1 MIETPASGPRSPD
14 AFYGWWMVG
23 LASLAGALTGPGQS
37 IGVSV
42 FREAIA
48 ADLDIT
54 DTALSTAYLVG
65 TLLASTTLPRIGRWI
80 DEVGSR
86 RAMSMVAVAFSLSL
100 AHMAIVDHV
109 IWLVG
114 GFFGIRMLGQGAL
127 ALVSRISVTHWFDVR
142 RGTALGVTMT
152 FTAAG
157 MAVVPLLLSLG
168 VSAWGWRSTWLVA
181 AAVVFLAVLS
191 IARLG
196 LVDRPADL
204 GQELDGGK
212 PGARKTP
219 FNAVEGMDRS
229 EVLRSSSFWILAA
242 VASANGAVI
251 TGMVFH
257 QSNVL
262 GEVGYSNAGA
272 AAMFLPQAIGA
283 IVGGLTFGWAC
294 DRGGRF
300 LMPAAVAA
308 LLAGGCLLGG
318 LGTSTA
324 TVFAYSIVLGVCTGG
339 GAAVNGALLP
349 ALFGL
354 RSIGTVTGLLQVIS
368 VMSTALGPVAFS
380 IAAEV
385 FGSYRDALVVS
396 TAWPAALT
404 GAAVIWRP
412 GRVKSI
418 E

>member
-1 MIETPASGPRSPD
+1 MIETSGSGPRSPD

-48 ADLDIT
+48 VDLHTT
-54 DTALSTAYLVG
+54 DTAVSTAYLVG
-65 TLLASTTLPRIGRWI
+65 TLLASMTLPRIGRWV

-86 RAMSMVAVAFSLSL
+86 RAMSMVAVAFSLAL

-109 IWLVG
+109 IWLAA
-114 GFFGIRMLGQGAL
+114 GFLGIRMLGQGAL
-127 ALVSRISVTHWFDVR
+127 ALVAQISVTHWFDTR
-142 RGTALGVTMT
+142 RGLALGVTMT

-181 AAVVFLAVLS
+181 AATVLVAVLA

-196 LVDRPADL
+196 LVDQPADL
-204 GQELDGGK
+204 GQERDGGA
-212 PGARKTP
+212 GGGREVS
-219 FNAVEGMDRS
+219 FQVVQGVGRS
-229 EVLRSSSFWILAA
+229 EVLRSVSFWMLAA
-242 VASANGAVI
+242 VASANSVLI

-262 GEVGYSNAGA
+262 GELGYSNTGA

-294 DRGGRF
+294 DHKGRF

-308 LLAGGCLLGG
+308 LLAAGCLLGG
-318 LGTSTA
+318 LGASSG

-339 GAAVNGALLP
+339 GAAVNGTLLP

-354 RSIGTVTGLLQVIS
+354 RNIGTLTGLLKVIS
-368 VMSTALGPVAFS
+368 VMSTAIGPLAFS
-380 IAAEV
+380 IGADV
-385 FGSYRDALVVS
+385 FGTYRGALVVF
-396 TAWPAALT
+396 AIWPAVLV
-404 GAAVIWRP
+404 GPAVIWRP
-412 GRVKSI
+412 GRA
-418 E
+418 

>member
-1 MIETPASGPRSPD
+1 MIETSGSGPRSPD

-48 ADLDIT
+48 VDLHTT
-54 DTALSTAYLVG
+54 DTAVSTAYLVG
-65 TLLASTTLPRIGRWI
+65 TLLASAALPRIGLWV

-86 RAMSMVAVAFSLSL
+86 RAMSMVAVAFSLAL
-100 AHMAIVDHV
+100 AHMAIVGHV
-109 IWLVG
+109 IWLAA
-114 GFFGIRMLGQGAL
+114 GFLGIRMLGQGAL
-127 ALVSRISVTHWFDVR
+127 ALVAQVSVTHWFDTR
-142 RGTALGVTMT
+142 RGLALGVTMT

-168 VSAWGWRSTWLVA
+168 VSAWGWRSTWLVTA
-181 AAVVFLAVLS
+181 ATVLVTVLA

-196 LVDRPADL
+196 LVDAPANL
-204 GQELDGGK
+204 GQERDGGA
-212 PGARKTP
+212 GGGRVAS
-219 FNAVEGMDRS
+219 FEAVQGVGRS
-229 EVLRSSSFWILAA
+229 EVLRSASFWMLAA
-242 VASANGAVI
+242 VASANSVLI

-262 GEVGYSNAGA
+262 GELGYSNTGA

-283 IVGGLTFGWAC
+283 IVGGLAFGWAC
-294 DRGGRF
+294 DHRGRF
-300 LMPAAVAA
+300 LMPAAVTA
-308 LLAGGCLLGG
+308 LLAAGCLLGG
-318 LGTSTA
+318 LGASSG

-339 GAAVNGALLP
+339 GAAVNGTLLP

-354 RSIGTVTGLLQVIS
+354 RNIGTLTGLLKVIS
-368 VMSTALGPVAFS
+368 VMSTALGPLAFS
-380 IAAEV
+380 IGADV
-385 FGSYRDALVVS
+385 FGTYRDALVVFA
-396 TAWPAALT
+396 TWPAVLV

-412 GRVKSI
+412 GRA
-418 E
+418 

>member
-1 MIETPASGPRSPD
+1 MIETSGSGPRAPD

-48 ADLDIT
+48 VDLHTT
-54 DTALSTAYLVG
+54 DTAVSTAYLVG
-65 TLLASTTLPRIGRWI
+65 TLLASMALPRIGRWV

-86 RAMSMVAVAFSLSL
+86 RAMSMVAVAFSLAL

-109 IWLVG
+109 IWLAA
-114 GFFGIRMLGQGAL
+114 GFLGIRMLGQGAL
-127 ALVSRISVTHWFDVR
+127 ALVAQVSVTHWFDTR
-142 RGTALGVTMT
+142 RGLALGVTMT

-168 VSAWGWRSTWLVA
+168 VSAWGWRSTWLVVA
-181 AAVVFLAVLS
+181 ATVLVTVLA

-196 LVDRPADL
+196 LVDQPADL
-204 GQELDGGK
+204 GQERDGGA
-212 PGARKTP
+212 GGGREISRQ
-219 FNAVEGMDRS
+219 VVHGVGRS
-229 EVLRSSSFWILAA
+229 EVLRSASFWMLAA
-242 VASANGAVI
+242 VASANSVLI

-262 GEVGYSNAGA
+262 GELGYSNTGA

-283 IVGGLTFGWAC
+283 IIGGLAFGWAC
-294 DRGGRF
+294 DHRGRF
-300 LMPAAVAA
+300 LMPAAVTA
-308 LLAGGCLLGG
+308 LLAAGCLLGG
-318 LGTSTA
+318 LGASA
-324 TVFAYSIVLGVCTGG
+324 GTVFAYSIVLGVCTGG
-339 GAAVNGALLP
+339 GAAVNGTLLP

-354 RSIGTVTGLLQVIS
+354 RNIGTLTGLLKVIS
-368 VMSTALGPVAFS
+368 VMSTALGPLAFS
-380 IAAEV
+380 IGADV
-385 FGSYRDALVVS
+385 FGTYRDALVVFA
-396 TAWPAALT
+396 TWPAVLV

-412 GRVKSI
+412 GRA
-418 E
+418 

>member
-1 MIETPASGPRSPD
+1 MIETSGSGPRSPD

-48 ADLDIT
+48 VDLHTT
-54 DTALSTAYLVG
+54 DTAVSTAYLVG
-65 TLLASTTLPRIGRWI
+65 TLLASMALPRIGRWV

-86 RAMSMVAVAFSLSL
+86 RAMSMVAVAFSLAL

-109 IWLVG
+109 IWLAA
-114 GFFGIRMLGQGAL
+114 GFLGIRMLGQGAL
-127 ALVSRISVTHWFDVR
+127 ALVAQISVTHWFDTR
-142 RGTALGVTMT
+142 RGLALGVTMT

-181 AAVVFLAVLS
+181 AATVLVTVLA

-196 LVDRPADL
+196 LVDQPADL
-204 GQELDGGK
+204 GQERDGGA
-212 PGARKTP
+212 GGGREISRQ
-219 FNAVEGMDRS
+219 VVHGVGRS
-229 EVLRSSSFWILAA
+229 EVLRSASFWMLAA
-242 VASANGAVI
+242 VASANSVLI

-262 GEVGYSNAGA
+262 GELGYSNTGA

-283 IVGGLTFGWAC
+283 IIGGLAFGWAC
-294 DRGGRF
+294 DHRGRF
-300 LMPAAVAA
+300 LMPAAVTA
-308 LLAGGCLLGG
+308 LLAAGCLLGG
-318 LGTSTA
+318 LGASA
-324 TVFAYSIVLGVCTGG
+324 GTVFAYSIVLGVCTGG
-339 GAAVNGALLP
+339 GAAVNGTLLP

-354 RSIGTVTGLLQVIS
+354 RNIGTLTGLLKVIS
-368 VMSTALGPVAFS
+368 VMSTALGPLAFS
-380 IAAEV
+380 IGADV
-385 FGSYRDALVVS
+385 FGTYRDALVVFA
-396 TAWPAALT
+396 TWPAVLV

-412 GRVKSI
+412 GRA
-418 E
+418 